1 MSDPQPD
8 SAAIRNNP
16 PRDFQ
21 RIVIALLER
30 MGYVGAAR
38 TLGPGAAGGIQG
50 VVDEDA
56 SGARA
61 YVEAIQAVAP
71 IAELAA
77 ANFIAA
83 IDRYR
88 LQSGI
93 LIATTTFDAQARACC
108 DESPHQIA
116 LIDGPRLA
124 TLARDLS
131 LDPLKLDA

>member
-8 SAAIRNNP
+8 SAAIRNSP
-16 PRDFQ
+16 PGDFQ

-38 TLGPGAAGGIQG
+38 TLGAGAAGGIQG
-50 VVDEDA
+50 VVDGDA

-71 IAELAA
+71 IAEPAT

-131 LDPLKLDA
+131 LDPFKLDA

>member
-1 MSDPQPD
+1 VSEPDPLLD
-8 SAAIRNNP
+8 AIRAAS
-16 PRDFQ
+16 PRDFL
-21 RIVIALLER
+21 RLVIALLEG
-30 MGYVGAAR
+30 MGYIGAAK
-38 TLGPGAAGGIQG
+38 TIGSGPSSAPGAVQGIVDEEAGG
-50 VVDEDA
+50 
-56 SGARA
+56 SRA

-71 IAELAA
+71 IDEPAA
-77 ANFIAA
+77 INFIAA

-124 TLARDLS
+124 TLARDLRIA
-131 LDPLKLDA
+131 LDS